1 MISFEEVAR
10 ISLFLQSDSCNNN
23 DNIDNSDDND
33 NNNNSNVFIRSEKN
47 AHQDVT
53 CWMPKMRDLRFHLF
67 SYIIPKS
74 RYIKETP
81 QQQRILFTFGLHQD
95 LFQRR
100 TDDSISLV

>member
-1 MISFEEVAR
+1 MLDAENERFKIS
-10 ISLFLQSDSCNNN
+10 S
-23 DNIDNSDDND
+23 
-33 NNNNSNVFIRSEKN
+33 
-47 AHQDVT
+47 
-53 CWMPKMRDLRFHLF
+53 F